1 MSGPVVPGRP
11 GGVSSLDG
19 GALTAYAGGPAM
31 QVAGGGDMGTRAPG
45 ATPITRIVAALRRFA
60 WLIGLITVVG
70 TVASVAAT
78 RILKPEY
85 AVSATIWIEANPAKF
100 GMAGP
105 IQAPG
110 LLAASSWI
118 ELLRS
123 FTVLDPVVH
132 QLKLFLY
139 PGKGATADL
148 FNGFELADRFRPGD
162 YLLSVGET
170 DKQYTLRT
178 KAGVVVGSGAVD
190 DSVGRQQGFKWLPGP
205 ARLTP
210 GLKAAFTVIT
220 PREASQALSDRLIS
234 KMAVD
239 QANFLRLSL
248 TGPEAEKAATT
259 MNAIQKQFVDV
270 AADLKKQ
277 KLRELSSLLAE
288 QVRQQDTKLRESET
302 ALESFRVATI
312 TQPKEDVPLVP
323 GLTSTTSS
331 AYSRYFQER
340 VDLDQTRQDR
350 KALEAVLQK
359 LQAGELTVDAFQT
372 VAAVQR
378 APDLQT
384 ALKELSTSTADL
396 RALRTKYTDEHKL
409 VRDVLERIN
418 TIRTSTIPAYAL
430 ALVNQLRT
438 KETDIEARIAGQ
450 GSELKGIPIRSIT
463 EGRLRRDMEMADGL
477 AKNLQARY
485 EEAKLSEISA
495 IPDIRVLDSAV
506 APTRPSKNQA
516 PLIIMV
522 GFLVSIT
529 VGVTLALLFDRLDKR
544 FRYPEQASH
553 ELGLS
558 ILGAIPV
565 IPRSRNG
572 RPVSSEQTEQVV
584 EAFRSVRLNLT
595 HSFDASGP
603 ACLTIS
609 SPSPGDGKSLI
620 SANLALSFA
629 EAGYRTLLIDGDI
642 RRGELHR
649 TFATARRPGLLD
661 YLSGAVRR
669 EEIFQPTSHARLTL
683 VPCGVRLHHGPE
695 LLGSAR
701 MAELLSTLKSQY
713 EVILI
718 DSPPL
723 GAGVDPFVL
732 GTHTGNLLLVLRS
745 GETDRQMAE
754 AKLRILDR
762 LPVRLLGA
770 VLNHIDAGHGAYRYY
785 SYSYGYASEDEGPMP
800 ERTET
805 KELPDKS
812 MAPQS

>member
-11 GGVSSLDG
+11 VGVSSPEG
-19 GALTAYAGGPAM
+19 AALTPYAGGPAM
-31 QVAGGGDMGTRAPG
+31 ALPGADLAPRTPG
-45 ATPITRIVAALRRFA
+45 ATPIARMVAALRRFA

-70 TVASVAAT
+70 TIASIAAT
-78 RILKPEY
+78 RILTPEY
-85 AVSATIWIEANPAKF
+85 VVSATIWIETNNARV

-110 LLAASSWI
+110 LLVSSSWV

-123 FTVLDPVVH
+123 FTVLDPVVY
-132 QLKLFLY
+132 QMKLYLL
-139 PGKGATADL
+139 PDKGSTPEL
-148 FNGFELADRFRPGD
+148 FGGFELAERFRPGE

-178 KAGVVVGSGAVD
+178 KAGVVVGSGAIN

-220 PREASQALSDRLIS
+220 PREASQALSSRLVTR
-234 KMAVD
+234 MPPD
-239 QANFLRLSL
+239 QANFLRLTL
-248 TGPEAEKAATT
+248 TGGESETT
-259 MNAIQKQFVDV
+259 ASTLNAIQKQFVDV

-277 KLRELSSLLAE
+277 KLRELSSLLSE
-288 QVRQQDTKLRESET
+288 QVRQQDTKLRGAES
-302 ALESFRVATI
+302 ALENYRVATI

-323 GLTSTTSS
+323 GVTMTTST

-350 KALEAVLQK
+350 KGLEAVLKK
-359 LQAGELTVDAFQT
+359 LEAGEITVDAFQT
-372 VAAVQR
+372 VPAVR
-378 APDLQT
+378 NAPDLSA
-384 ALKELSTSTADL
+384 ALKELTNETANL
-396 RALRTKYTDEHKL
+396 RALRAKYTDEHKL
-409 VRDVLERIN
+409 VKEVVDKIN
-418 TIRTSTIPAYAL
+418 MLRTSTIPSYAV
-430 ALVNQLRT
+430 ALVSQLRT
-438 KETDIEARIAGQ
+438 KEADLESRIVGQ
-450 GSELKGIPIRSIT
+450 GSELKGIPVRAIT

-485 EEAKLSEISA
+485 EEAKLAEISA
-495 IPDIRVLDSAV
+495 IPDIRVLDPAV

-516 PLIIMV
+516 PLIILV
-522 GFLVSIT
+522 GFLASVTI
-529 VGVTLALLFDRLDKR
+529 GVALALLLDRLDKR

-609 SPSPGDGKSLI
+609 SPGPGDGKSLI

-661 YLSGAVRR
+661 YLSGAVKR
-669 EEIFQPTSHARLTL
+669 EEIFQPTSHVRLTL
-683 VPCGVRLHHGPE
+683 IPCGVRLHHGPE

-701 MAELLSTLKSQY
+701 MAELLSTLKNQY

-762 LPVRLLGA
+762 LPVRMLGA

-785 SYSYGYASEDEGPMP
+785 SYSYGYASEDEAVEDP
-800 ERTET
+800 TES

-812 MAPQS
+812 MAEQS

>member
-1 MSGPVVPGRP
+1 MSGIE
-11 GGVSSLDG
+11 
-19 GALTAYAGGPAM
+19 GAALAPYVGASA
-31 QVAGGGDMGTRAPG
+31 VALPG
-45 ATPITRIVAALRRFA
+45 ADMAVPRPASGTPITRIIAALRRFA

-70 TVASVAAT
+70 TAASVAAT

-85 AVSATIWIEANPAKF
+85 AVSATIWIETNGTK
-100 GMAGP
+100 GQIGNTGP

-110 LLAASSWI
+110 LLSSSSWI

-132 QLKLFLY
+132 QMKLYLY
-139 PGKGATADL
+139 PGKGATPDL
-148 FNGFELADRFRPGD
+148 FNGFELAERFRPGE
-162 YLLSVGET
+162 YLLTVGEK
-170 DKQYTLRT
+170 DRQYTLRT
-178 KAGVVVGSGAVD
+178 KAGVVVGQGAIN

-205 ARLTP
+205 ARLSP
-210 GLKAAFTVIT
+210 GLKAAFTVVT
-220 PREASQALSDRLIS
+220 PREASQSLSNRLIT
-234 KMAVD
+234 KMAPD

-248 TGPEAEKAATT
+248 TGGESEKTAIT

-270 AADLKKQ
+270 AADLKKE
-277 KLRELSSLLAE
+277 KLRELSNLLSE

-302 ALESFRVATI
+302 ALERFRVATI
-312 TQPKEDVPLVP
+312 TQPKEDVPIAP
-323 GLTSTTSS
+323 GLASTTSS
-331 AYSRYFQER
+331 AYSRYFQQR
-340 VDLDQTRQDR
+340 VDLDQIRQDR
-350 KALEAVLQK
+350 KGLEAVLQK
-359 LQAGELTVDAFQT
+359 LQAGEITVDAFQT
-372 VAAVQR
+372 VSAVR
-378 APDLQT
+378 NAPDLDA
-384 ALKELSTSTADL
+384 ALKELTTTTADL

-409 VRDVLERIN
+409 VKDALDKIN
-418 TIRTSTIPAYAL
+418 TLRSTTIPTYAL
-430 ALVNQLRT
+430 ALIGQLRS
-438 KETDIEARIAGQ
+438 KEADLESRIAGQ
-450 GSELKGIPIRSIT
+450 GTELQGIPVRAIT

-485 EEAKLSEISA
+485 EEAKLAEISA
-495 IPDIRVLDSAV
+495 IPDIRVLDNAV
-506 APTRPSKNQA
+506 APTHPSKNQA
-516 PLIIMV
+516 PIIIMV
-522 GFLVSIT
+522 GFLASIT
-529 VGVTLALLFDRLDKR
+529 VAVALALLLDRMDKR
-544 FRYPEQASH
+544 FRYPEQASN

-572 RPVSSEQTEQVV
+572 RPVSPEQTEQVV

-649 TFATARRPGLLD
+649 TFATPRRPGLLD
-661 YLSGAVRR
+661 YLSGAVQRD
-669 EEIFQPTSHARLTL
+669 EIFQSTSHARLTL
-683 VPCGVRLHHGPE
+683 IPCGVRLHHGPE

-701 MAELLSTLKSQY
+701 MAELLSTLKNQY

-745 GETDRQMAE
+745 
-754 AKLRILDR
+754 
-762 LPVRLLGA
+762 
-770 VLNHIDAGHGAYRYY
+770 
-785 SYSYGYASEDEGPMP
+785 
-800 ERTET
+800 
-805 KELPDKS
+805 
-812 MAPQS
+812 